1 MARRQVE
8 ERVLLRSSVR
18 KATWGAIALGVW
30 SLGFGSPIREVGWL
44 HRILGIGLLVG
55 YLLLSLDPP
64 EPSKRQRDLFIA
76 GILCG
81 LASFVLAFLP
91 LPVLPT
97 VLARV
102 LAVAV
107 VALPL
112 WLVAGPVRS
121 GFIAAGILAAVT
133 LVEAWTAVPL
143 AVTSLHAYVTA
154 ACAFVVAAR
163 FKRPT
168 LFTPGEK
175 KPPRVV
181 VASNIVTL
189 TPEQKEKALARLE
202 RQYAAGDM
210 PEHIYLDKRQELE
223 SR

>member
-1 MARRQVE
+1 M
-8 ERVLLRSSVR
+8 R

-30 SLGFGSPIREVGWL
+30 ALSFGTPVREIIPL
-44 HRILGIGLLVG
+44 HRVLGVLLIVG

-64 EPSKRQRDLFIA
+64 VVSKRQRDLFIA
-76 GILCG
+76 GIVCSLG
-81 LASFVLAFLP
+81 SFVLAFLP
-91 LPVLPT
+91 LGPPGT

-107 VALPL
+107 VALPV

-133 LVEAWTAVPL
+133 IVDALEDVGGVA
-143 AVTSLHAYVTA
+143 TSLHAYVSA
-154 ACAFVVAAR
+154 VCAFLVAGLLHD
-163 FKRPT
+163 PS
-168 LFTPGEK
+168 LFSRAER
-175 KPPRVV
+175 KPPRIV

-189 TPEQKEKALARLE
+189 TPDQKAKALARLE
-202 RQYAAGDM
+202 KQYATGEM
-210 PEHIYLDKRQELE
+210 PEHVYLDKRQELE